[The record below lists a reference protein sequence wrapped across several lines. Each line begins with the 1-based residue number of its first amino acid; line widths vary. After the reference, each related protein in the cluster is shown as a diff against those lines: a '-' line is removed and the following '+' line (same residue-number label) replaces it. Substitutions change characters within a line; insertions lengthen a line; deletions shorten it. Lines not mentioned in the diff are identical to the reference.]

1 MLAQQVY
8 TFTKLNLVK
17 LYVIAI
23 NLPGHGIGHIAC
35 LRYSHL
41 LIVRLPYMLLP
52 LLKIV
57 LWGDITSMT
66 TKLTNPTCEKV
77 CTTQKSVL
85 QAMSEA

>member
-23 NLPGHGIGHIAC
+23 NLPGHSIGHIAC
-35 LRYSHL
+35 LRYAHL
-41 LIVRLPYMLLP
+41 LIVRLPYMLLT
-52 LLKIV
+52 LLKIA

-66 TKLTNPTCEKV
+66 TKLTNLTCEKV

-85 QAMSEA
+85 QAISEA